1 MSDIDFYIIQFA
13 PEVQHRL
20 MRIRSIELDAFPD
33 HAIDIDVSS
42 FPISTISPAGA

>member
-20 MRIRSIELDAFPD
+20 MRIRSIALYAFPD
-33 HAIDIDVSS
+33 HEEKNIMVFLHSQLAED
-42 FPISTISPAGA
+42 